1 MPAPDSRGAAGFDA
15 VAGDYDAAF
24 TRTVVGLLLR
34 GRVWALL
41 NLYTAKSTRTTALEL
56 NCGTG
61 EDAVWLARQG
71 WQVLATDVSPEMVSA
86 ARQKAINAGVEDR
99 VRVEVCAMEE
109 IGRINSTPDGRGDA
123 TSNVAFGTTSPLPSG
138 EGSGVRLIFSDFGGL
153 NCLPPESLQKLSL
166 DLQGLISK
174 NSCFIAVVM
183 SRFCWWESFYFL
195 LKGQVGKAFR
205 RFGKKALAAPLDAS
219 TAVETWYYSPAE
231 FRRHF
236 PGWQATGIR
245 PVGFWLPPSYLN
257 PFFEKHPRFLR
268 ALNYLENH
276 FTPAWLS
283 PMADH
288 FIICLKIV

>member
-1 MPAPDSRGAAGFDA
+1 
-15 VAGDYDAAF
+15 
-24 TRTVVGLLLR
+24 
-34 GRVWALL
+34 
-41 NLYTAKSTRTTALEL
+41 
-56 NCGTG
+56 
-61 EDAVWLARQG
+61 
-71 WQVLATDVSPEMVSA
+71 
-86 ARQKAINAGVEDR
+86 
-99 VRVEVCAMEE
+99 
-109 IGRINSTPDGRGDA
+109 
-123 TSNVAFGTTSPLPSG
+123 
-138 EGSGVRLIFSDFGGL
+138 
-153 NCLPPESLQKLSL
+153 
-166 DLQGLISK
+166 
-174 NSCFIAVVM
+174 M

>member
-1 MPAPDSRGAAGFDA
+1 MPAPDSRVDAGFDA

-24 TRTVVGLLLR
+24 TRTAVGLLLR

-41 NLYTAKSTRTTALEL
+41 NLYTAKKTRTTALEL

-71 WQVLATDVSPEMVSA
+71 WQVLATDISPEMVAA
-86 ARQKAINAGVEDR
+86 ARQKAINAGVEDL
-99 VRVEVCAMEE
+99 VRAEVCAMED
-109 IGRINSTPDGRGDA
+109 IGRITPGLGK
-123 TSNVAFGTTSPLPSG
+123 TG
-138 EGSGVRLIFSDFGGL
+138 LIFSDFGGL
-153 NCLPPESLQKLSL
+153 NCLSPESLQKLSL
-166 DLQGLISK
+166 DLQNLIVK
-174 NSCFIAVVM
+174 DGCFSAVVM

-195 LKGQVGKAFR
+195 LKGQFRKVFR
-205 RFGKKALAAPLDAS
+205 RFGKKALAAPLDAN
-219 TAVETWYYSPAE
+219 TAVQTWYYSPAE
-231 FRRHF
+231 FRRCF

-268 ALNYLENH
+268 SLNYLENH

>member
-1 MPAPDSRGAAGFDA
+1 M
-15 VAGDYDAAF
+15 
-24 TRTVVGLLLR
+24 
-34 GRVWALL
+34 
-41 NLYTAKSTRTTALEL
+41 TALEL

-71 WQVLATDVSPEMVSA
+71 WQVLATDVSPEMVAA
-86 ARQKAINAGVEDR
+86 ARQKAINAGVEDL
-99 VRVEVCAMEE
+99 VRAEVCAMEN
-109 IGRINSTPDGRGDA
+109 IGRINPTPDPSPNGRGDA
-123 TSNVAFGTTSPLPSG
+123 TSNVAFGAMSPLPLG
-138 EGSGVRLIFSDFGGL
+138 EGSGVGLILSDFGGL
-153 NCLPPESLQKLSL
+153 NCMPSESLKKLSL

-174 NSCFIAVVM
+174 NGCFIAVVM
-183 SRFCWWESFYFL
+183 SRFCWWEIFYFL
-195 LKGQVGKAFR
+195 LKGQPRNAFR
-205 RFGKKALAAPLDAS
+205 RFGKKPLTAPLDAN
-219 TAVETWYYSPAE
+219 TAVQTWYYSPAE

-268 ALNYLENH
+268 ALNYLETH

-288 FIICLKIV
+288 FFICLKIV